1 MKKARLPYRPRPGA
15 TADNL
20 PADRGVT
27 VGRYTFTP
35 ATAYSSPETAV
46 GVRHGDGVPVEPQ
59 VTESLL
65 SEFLTLLDAA
75 QEELSRRWNDQ
86 GRPGRHASR
95 T

>member
-1 MKKARLPYRPRPGA
+1 M
-15 TADNL
+15 
-20 PADRGVT
+20 T

-35 ATAYSSPETAV
+35 ATAYSSPDAAGGT
-46 GVRHGDGVPVEPQ
+46 RRGDGAPAEPQ

-86 GRPGRHASR
+86 GRSGRHASR